1 MTALAILILSTLKD
15 ICTFACSENRLT
27 FGQQVD
33 GVVVEVALQWCSDTF
48 SDLLIGFVNSV
59 KTIDGGTHIDG
70 LKVSNCTTSSEKEHF
85 HRLRRFISVCP

>member
-1 MTALAILILSTLKD
+1 MPNA
-15 ICTFACSENRLT
+15 
-27 FGQQVD
+27 GQVD

-70 LKVSNCTTSSEKEHF
+70 LKVCSILYSHAAAATTVQPWA
-85 HRLRRFISVCP
+85 LV